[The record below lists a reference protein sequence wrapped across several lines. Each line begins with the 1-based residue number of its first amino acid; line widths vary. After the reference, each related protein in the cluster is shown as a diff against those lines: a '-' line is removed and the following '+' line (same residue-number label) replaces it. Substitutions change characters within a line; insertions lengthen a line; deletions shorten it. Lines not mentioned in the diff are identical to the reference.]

1 MDSRGDD
8 KGTTKGRREGVNELD
23 FFPPYFFIYI
33 FLAAENY
40 TVGEDRGRLYDTL
53 PPLFFSS
60 LSWSPHYRHHFPLR
74 AFRPLPYTLSR
85 FSLSLFLTLVKIAV
99 ISDYYYCTFIFRGVV
114 RINSC
119 LFCHYG
125 LLFFALHVFA
135 LLGEPSA
142 DYGVRWLIA
151 V

>member
-53 PPLFFSS
+53 PPPFFFLHSHGLLIIGIIFLFVLFVLFPILCLAS
-60 LSWSPHYRHHFPLR
+60 LY
-74 AFRPLPYTLSR
+74 LS
-85 FSLSLFLTLVKIAV
+85 FSLLSK
-99 ISDYYYCTFIFRGVV
+99 
-114 RINSC
+114 
-119 LFCHYG
+119 
-125 LLFFALHVFA
+125 
-135 LLGEPSA
+135 
-142 DYGVRWLIA
+142 
-151 V
+151 